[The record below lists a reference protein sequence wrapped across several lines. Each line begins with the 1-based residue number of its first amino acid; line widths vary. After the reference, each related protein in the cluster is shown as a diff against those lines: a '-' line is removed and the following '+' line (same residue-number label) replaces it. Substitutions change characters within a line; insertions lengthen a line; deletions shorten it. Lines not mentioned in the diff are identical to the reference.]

1 MADVQDFRVAD
12 AAVVPAARP
21 DSDAAD
27 PVATAVAAALAVPY
41 AGLARL

>member
-1 MADVQDFRVAD
+1 MADVPDFRVAD
-12 AAVVPAARP
+12 ARAARL